1 MFKYA
6 NNNPIAVL
14 AMDSSELMTIFII
27 IAVAF
32 IPPILYLIWIRNTE
46 RFERE
51 PWGKIA
57 ITFIWGAIFGVGLGL
72 LFSYLLITAF
82 GLAAPERVYS
92 SIFEEE
98 ALGILILAVIIAPF
112 AEEAAKAIGIFRAGK
127 DLDEVEDGLIYGSSV
142 GLGFAATEN
151 LAYGYIALAYGGVEA
166 YVAIAFIRSISSTF
180 LHASATSVTGYGIGK
195 KMILGG
201 TNKIWPYFL
210 IAVFM
215 HAVFNL
221 FASMG
226 TFFGLVLAI
235 GFAFAA
241 IEFTRHKIHQLD
253 VEGMTKPGWR
263 RGT

>member
-1 MFKYA
+1 
-6 NNNPIAVL
+6 
-14 AMDSSELMTIFII
+14 MDSSELMTIFII

-57 ITFIWGAIFGVGLGL
+57 LTFIWGAIFGVGLGL
-72 LFSYLLITAF
+72 LFSYLLIVAF
-82 GLAAPERVYS
+82 GFAAPERVYS
-92 SIFEEE
+92 SVIDDPQI
-98 ALGILILAVIIAPF
+98 AILFLAVIIAPI
-112 AEEAAKAIGIFRAGK
+112 AEEAAKGLGVYRAGK

-151 LAYGYIALAYGGVEA
+151 LMYGYIALARFGVEV
-166 YVAIAFIRSISSTF
+166 YVATAFLRAISSAF

-195 KMILGG
+195 KVVLSG
-201 TNKIWPYFL
+201 KHRVWPYFL
-210 IAVFM
+210 IAVAM

-226 TFFGLVLAI
+226 SFFGLVLAI
-235 GFAFAA
+235 VFAFAA
-241 IEFTRHKIHQLD
+241 IEFTRHKIQQLD
-253 VEGMTKPGWR
+253 ASSMMRGM
-263 RGT
+263 